1 MRTLC
6 LLLVDTLTIAEQ
18 DLCTVV
24 LVLRLCAVRKWLAI
38 LDNGQLLLSYAI
50 KLK

>member
-6 LLLVDTLTIAEQ
+6 LLLADTLTIAEQ
-18 DLCTVV
+18 DLRTV
-24 LVLRLCAVRKWLAI
+24 LLVRKWLAI